1 MDYRKTI
8 RLYYDHVIPCYTKT
22 PLVLER
28 GRGTRVWDAHGDEYL
43 DFFPGW
49 AVSGIGHCHRR
60 VVEAIRRQAERLIHV
75 SNNYYHAEQALLAE
89 TIIRHAFPGKVFL
102 CNSGAEANEAA
113 FKLARKNGNPQ
124 RNEIISFE
132 RSFHGRTLAAI
143 SATGQKKHQDGF
155 EPLVPGFINIPFNDL
170 AALERAVGPKTAG
183 IIIEPIQG
191 EGGVRVAEQRY
202 ISQLRRLCT
211 DKKIVL
217 IFDEVQTGMGRT
229 GRMFAYKNY
238 GIEPDVMTLA
248 KSLGGGFPIG
258 AMVASKEYADVL
270 SPGTHATTFGG
281 GPLACAAAQAVF
293 EAIEKEKLLANTMI
307 AGSHLFRRLGELK
320 KKHPLIREVRG
331 MGLMAGLELEI
342 DGKGIYE
349 ECLKRK
355 LLINCTQGN
364 VLRLMPPMVVKEK
377 EIDRAIHILDEALE
391 IEEENRLAQ
400 KEGSQVA

>member
-258 AMVASKEYADVL
+258 AMVASKAYADVL